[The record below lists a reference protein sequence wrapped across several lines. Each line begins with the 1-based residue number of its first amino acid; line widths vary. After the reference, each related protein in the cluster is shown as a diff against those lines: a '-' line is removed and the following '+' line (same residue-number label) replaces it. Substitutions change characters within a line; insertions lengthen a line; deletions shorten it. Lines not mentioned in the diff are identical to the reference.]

1 MSIGVRVQR
10 VGDYP
15 DGVVSEGIAEELTCV
30 ARSQPRADLGQE
42 CPREGKGQCRVPES
56 GRSLE

>member
-1 MSIGVRVQR
+1 MIIGVRVQR

-42 CPREGKGQCRVPES
+42 CPREGKGQCS
-56 GRSLE
+56 H